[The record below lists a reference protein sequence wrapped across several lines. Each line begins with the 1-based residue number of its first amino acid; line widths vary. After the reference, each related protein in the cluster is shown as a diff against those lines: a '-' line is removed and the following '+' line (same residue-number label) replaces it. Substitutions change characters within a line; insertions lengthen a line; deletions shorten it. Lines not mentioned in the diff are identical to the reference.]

1 MKEELIATCGMNCGL
16 CSAYL
21 AKTHDVKTQGIRI
34 SYCTG
39 CRPRNKQCAWLKKNC
54 EHIGQ
59 LKYCYECTDFP
70 CKRLQHL
77 DIRYRNLFKMSM
89 IDNLQFIKERGIEQF
104 LTKEQRIW
112 KCQKCGETICCH
124 NGICFNCGID
134 KLKAKK
140 LKHRWEEV

>member
-1 MKEELIATCGMNCGL
+1 
-16 CSAYL
+16 
-21 AKTHDVKTQGIRI
+21 
-34 SYCTG
+34 
-39 CRPRNKQCAWLKKNC
+39 
-54 EHIGQ
+54 
-59 LKYCYECTDFP
+59 
-70 CKRLQHL
+70 
-77 DIRYRNLFKMSM
+77 M